1 MTVPILDLKRSFG
14 DIKPEVFSALERIF
28 DAQSFILGSEVRNF
42 EAHCEKYLELPE
54 NSAIGCASGTD
65 ALLLALMS
73 LDVKPGDEVITTPF
87 TFFATSGTIAR
98 LGAVPVFADIEP
110 KTYNINL
117 DQAISKITSRTK
129 VFLPVHLFGQMSPIE
144 EVIDKFHDKGIKI
157 VEDSA
162 QAFGACRIIHDSA
175 LNSGISEHSRQV
187 SEASKNLTPTSQV
200 GDNSAQASEADKTR
214 KILRAGTVGDVGC
227 YSFFPTKNLGGC
239 GDGGMVVTKDEKLAE
254 RLRRLRVHGSGKT
267 YYHDEIG
274 INSRLDAIQAAIL
287 DIKLKHLEAWNA
299 ERRKIA
305 DFYKLLIKTNNLQEF
320 ITAPVELDGNYH
332 IYHQYVVRVKEKRDE
347 LMTWLEEQ
355 GFSARVYYPLSLH
368 LQPCFKY
375 LGYKAGDFSESEKL
389 SREAL
394 ALPVFPGLTEDEQT
408 KLIESVAKFFRV

>member
-1 MTVPILDLKRSFG
+1 MTVPILDLRRSFSE
-14 DIKPEVFSALERIF
+14 IKPEVFAALERIF

-117 DQAISKITSRTK
+117 EQALSKITSRTK
-129 VFLPVHLFGQMSPIE
+129 VFMPVHLFGQLCPIE
-144 EVIDKFHDKGIKI
+144 EVIDEFHDKGIKI
-157 VEDSA
+157 IEDSA
-162 QAFGACRIIHDSA
+162 QAFGAVRNVD
-175 LNSGISEHSRQV
+175 G
-187 SEASKNLTPTSQV
+187 
-200 GDNSAQASEADKTR
+200 
-214 KILRAGTVGDVGC
+214 KILRAGTIGDVGC

-239 GDGGMVVTKDEKLAE
+239 GDGGMVVTKDAKRAE

-287 DIKLKHLEAWNA
+287 DIKLQHLETWNA

-320 ITAPVELDGNYH
+320 ITIPAELDGNYH
-332 IYHQYVVRVKEKRDE
+332 IYHQYVVRVKAKRDE

-368 LQPCFKY
+368 LQPCFEY
-375 LGYKAGDFSESEKL
+375 LGYKAGDFPESEKL
-389 SREAL
+389 SHEAL
-394 ALPVFPGLTEDEQT
+394 ALPIFPGLTEDEQA
-408 KLIESVAKFFRV
+408 KLIESVAKFFRRK